1 VIFVSH
7 IITDTE
13 SNNGSYVSV
22 VLDIDGSKVAFVVK
36 ELNDDSTKWEHAEYQ
51 SMLHANGNNV
61 GFDSNNNKVHSILHS
76 QPFGS
81 FVQNEV
87 RTNVKDISNGDG
99 MEVVLPEKNIGWF
112 MFALVYERRV
122 TRLTCKHRWVQL
134 SLAVVEM
141 WR

>member
-1 VIFVSH
+1 MIRQSGNMRNISH
-7 IITDTE
+7 T
-13 SNNGSYVSV
+13 
-22 VLDIDGSKVAFVVK
+22 
-36 ELNDDSTKWEHAEYQ
+36 
-51 SMLHANGNNV
+51 V
-61 GFDSNNNKVHSILHS
+61 GFDSNNNKVHSIIHS

-87 RTNVKDISNGDG
+87 RTNISNGDR

-112 MFALVYERRV
+112 MFVLVYERRL